1 MPAEPCKFA
10 VPRRGSWRFKF
21 SIWSM
26 YTPVPEGLPFLTFPP
41 ALGTRLTTLRGSKTY
56 GLFFF
61 FRLLGGSWGDLGAI
75 LGALGPILG
84 ALGPILGA
92 LGPILGALGPILSA
106 LGSILGVFGLI
117 SNDFLVY
124 FRVRK

>member
-10 VPRRGSWRFKF
+10 VPRRGSWRFEF
-21 SIWSM
+21 RIWSM

-41 ALGTRLTTLRGSKTY
+41 ALGTRLTTLRGSKVAKS
-56 GLFFF
+56 FFS

-92 LGPILGALGPILSA
+92 LGPILGALGPILSD
-106 LGSILGVFGLI
+106 LGSILSDFGLI
-117 SNDFLVY
+117 FDDFLVY
-124 FRVRK
+124 FRVQK